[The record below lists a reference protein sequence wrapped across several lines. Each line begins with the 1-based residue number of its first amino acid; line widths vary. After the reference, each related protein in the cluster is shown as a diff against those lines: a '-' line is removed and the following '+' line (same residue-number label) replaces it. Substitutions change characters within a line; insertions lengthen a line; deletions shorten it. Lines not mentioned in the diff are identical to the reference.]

1 MTRRRHDIEPDPLW
15 TYSYGARPYTV
26 NAYERPE
33 RGHQVWV
40 RWTNAQKS
48 GREKRDKQPLGLR
61 VRNLRLGKLD
71 AQLVKAA
78 ERAVQQFQAKL
89 LTGVQQG
96 AQPVATAELLPAEA
110 PLLTLRE
117 GFDVALHPTEGKY
130 PATSARRYDQMLKY
144 RERLFGA
151 AGGGPPLIDPSLPWT
166 ALEAK
171 HTRAMWRKMASRYLE
186 TEGREFGLRAAEGII
201 DALYSVASWLR
212 EEDHIPSD
220 AARPAHHWRKRLKEE
235 WAQRTGE
242 QRTRPNRPRHSEEE
256 YRRIFAALADPR
268 ADPRIRLAIE
278 LAAECR
284 TGQVLRCTRT
294 MLTLP
299 DVDSAKYET
308 APPGALGQI
317 EIPGAGKKHGEIV
330 VFTPEQRRAVD
341 DALGSYLV
349 NYEAAWLAG
358 ELKDYYLFPG
368 SRMRMLDE
376 TGRRWTRRVR
386 LDAKPLSRDG
396 ARAAFQEL
404 ERIARVPYVR
414 GRGWYGLRRI
424 AADMA
429 ETETTDDRVKDRLG
443 GWKDSETRKQIYQD
457 RETDRLRVEAA
468 SVRRRMRL
476 GADLPRSGDSPA
488 APKSPAVIDLD
499 AVLVSLTKEQRAV
512 LAARLNVPETGSAA
526 PPAAPNANAPGA
538 ASAPARVTA
547 EFAIP
552 YKERATGLEPA
563 TSSLGSWH
571 STN

>member
-1 MTRRRHDIEPDPLW
+1 MTPRRHVVGPDPLW

-33 RGHQVWV
+33 RGHQVWI

-78 ERAVQQFQAKL
+78 ERAVQQFQATL
-89 LTGVQQG
+89 LTGVQQT
-96 AQPVATAELLPAEA
+96 AQPLATAESLTVEA
-110 PLLTLRE
+110 PSLTLRE
-117 GFDVALHPTEGKY
+117 GFDVALQPTEGKY
-130 PATSARRYDQMLKY
+130 PATGTRRYDQMLKY

-151 AGGGPPLIDPSLPWT
+151 AAGAPPLIDPSLPWT

-171 HTRAMWRKMASRYLE
+171 HTRAMWRTMAARYLE
-186 TEGREFGLRAAEGII
+186 TERQEFGPRAAEGII

-212 EEDHIPSD
+212 EEGHIPPN
-220 AARPAHHWRKRLKEE
+220 AAQPAQHWRTRLKEE

-242 QRTRPNRPRHSEEE
+242 RRTRPNRPRHSEEE
-256 YRRIFAALADPR
+256 YRRIFAALSDPR
-268 ADPRIRLAIE
+268 VDPRIRLAIE

-294 MLTLP
+294 MLTLT
-299 DVDSAKYET
+299 DVGLTEYES

-317 EIPGAGKKHGEIV
+317 EIPGAGKKHGEVV
-330 VFTPEQRRAVD
+330 VFTLEQRRAVD
-341 DALGSYLV
+341 DALGSYLA

-376 TGRRWTRRVR
+376 AGRRWTRRVR
-386 LDAKPLSRDG
+386 PDAKPLSRDG

-476 GADLPRSGDSPA
+476 GADPRRSGEASASPK
-488 APKSPAVIDLD
+488 PRAVVDVE
-499 AVLVSLTKEQRAV
+499 AVLASLTGEQRAL
-512 LAARLNVPETGSAA
+512 LAARLNVPEMGSAA
-526 PPAAPNANAPGA
+526 PTAAPNANAPGA
-538 ASAPARVTA
+538 ASAPARLTA
-547 EFAIP
+547 EFAKP
-552 YKERATGLEPA
+552 FRERATGLEPA

>member
-1 MTRRRHDIEPDPLW
+1 MTSRRRDAEPDPLW
-15 TYSYGARPYTV
+15 TYSYGTRPFTV

-78 ERAVQQFQAKL
+78 ERAVQKFQATL
-89 LTGVQQG
+89 LTGVQQS
-96 AQPVATAELLPAEA
+96 APPVATAESRTAEA
-110 PLLTLRE
+110 PFLALRE
-117 GFDVALHPTEGKY
+117 GFDLALHPTEGKY
-130 PATSARRYDQMLKY
+130 PATSTRRYDQMLKY

-151 AGGGPPLIDPSLPWT
+151 AGGAPPLIDPSLPWT
-166 ALEAK
+166 ALEAR
-171 HTRAMWRKMASRYLE
+171 HTRAMWRKMAARYLE
-186 TEGREFGLRAAEGII
+186 TQRREFGLRAAEGII

-212 EEDHIPSD
+212 EEQHIPSD
-220 AARPAHHWRKRLKEE
+220 AAHPAHHWRKRLKDE

-242 QRTRPNRPRHSEEE
+242 RRTRPNRPRHSEEE

-268 ADPRIRLAIE
+268 VDPRIRLAIE

-294 MLTLP
+294 MLTLT
-299 DVDSAKYET
+299 DVDSAEYET

-317 EIPGAGKKHGEIV
+317 EIPGAGKKCGEVV
-330 VFTPEQRRAVD
+330 VFTPEQRLAVD
-341 DALGSYLV
+341 DALGGYLA
-349 NYEAAWLAG
+349 NYEAAWFAG
-358 ELKDYYLFPG
+358 ELEDYHLFPG

-386 LDAKPLSRDG
+386 SGAKPLSRDG
-396 ARAAFQEL
+396 ARLAFQEL
-404 ERIARVPYVR
+404 ETIARVPHAR

-443 GWKDSETRKQIYQD
+443 GWQDSETRKHIYQD
-457 RETDRLRVEAA
+457 RETDRLRAEAA
-468 SVRRRMRL
+468 SVRRRLRL
-476 GADLPRSGDSPA
+476 GVDLRRTGETSVEPQA
-488 APKSPAVIDLD
+488 AAAIDLD
-499 AVLVSLTKEQRAV
+499 TVCASLTDEQRAL
-512 LAARLNVPETGSAA
+512 LAARLNAPETWPAA
-526 PPAAPNANAPGA
+526 PTAAPNANAPGA
-538 ASAPARVTA
+538 ASAPARLTA
-547 EFAIP
+547 EFAKP
-552 YKERATGLEPA
+552 FRERATGLEPA

>member
-1 MTRRRHDIEPDPLW
+1 MTRRRQDVEDHPLW
-15 TYSYGARPYTV
+15 TYSYGERPYTV

-33 RGHQVWV
+33 RGHQVWI

-48 GREKRDKQPLGLR
+48 GREKRDKQPLALR
-61 VRNLRLGKLD
+61 VRNSRLGKLD
-71 AQLVKAA
+71 VQLVKAA

-89 LTGVQQG
+89 LVG
-96 AQPVATAELLPAEA
+96 ADQSGQPVAAAESPTAKP
-110 PLLTLRE
+110 PSLTLKE
-117 GFDVALHPTEGKY
+117 GFDIALHPSEGKY
-130 PATSARRYDQMLKY
+130 SATNTRRYEQMLKY
-144 RERLFGA
+144 RERLLGA
-151 AGGGPPLIDPSLPWT
+151 VGRPPPLIDPSLPWT
-166 ALEAK
+166 SIEAK
-171 HTRAMWRKMASRYLE
+171 HVRAMWRRMAARYLE

-212 EEDHIPSD
+212 EEDHIPPD
-220 AARPAHHWRKRLKEE
+220 AAHPAHHWRKRLKEE

-242 QRTRPNRPRHSEEE
+242 HRARPNRPRHSEEE
-256 YRRIFAALADPR
+256 YRRIFAALGDPR
-268 ADPRIRLAIE
+268 VDPRIRLAIE

-294 MLTLP
+294 MLVLTGVGP
-299 DVDSAKYET
+299 AEYESV
-308 APPGALGQI
+308 PSGALGQI
-317 EIPGAGKKHGEIV
+317 EIPGAGKKHGEVV

-341 DALGSYLV
+341 DALSGYLA

-358 ELKDYYLFPG
+358 DLKDYCLFPG
-368 SRMRMLDE
+368 SRMRMLDR

-386 LDAKPLSRDG
+386 LSAKPLSRDG

-443 GWKDSETRKQIYQD
+443 GWQDSETRKQIYQD

-468 SVRRRMRL
+468 GVRRRMRL
-476 GADLPRSGDSPA
+476 GVNLQRSGETSAPPTPRGA
-488 APKSPAVIDLD
+488 ADLD
-499 AVLVSLTKEQRAV
+499 AVLASLTDEQRAL
-512 LAARLNVPETGSAA
+512 LAARLNAPETGSAA
-526 PPAAPNANAPGA
+526 PAAAPNANAPGA
-538 ASAPARVTA
+538 ASAPARLTA
-547 EFAIP
+547 GFSKP
-552 YKERATGLEPA
+552 FKERATGLEPA

>member
-1 MTRRRHDIEPDPLW
+1 MTARRHVVEPDPLW
-15 TYSYGARPYTV
+15 TYSYGARPFTV

-33 RGHQVWV
+33 RGHQVWI

-48 GREKRDKQPLGLR
+48 GREKRDKLPLGLR

-89 LTGVQQG
+89 LTGVQQS
-96 AQPVATAELLPAEA
+96 AQPVATTASLTAKA
-110 PLLTLRE
+110 PCLTLRE
-117 GFDVALHPTEGKY
+117 GFDIALHPTEGKY
-130 PATSARRYDQMLKY
+130 PATSTRRYDQMLKY

-151 AGGGPPLIDPSLPWT
+151 ADGAPPLIDPSLSWA

-171 HTRAMWRKMASRYLE
+171 HTRAMWRRMAARYLE

-212 EEDHIPSD
+212 EEDHIPCD
-220 AARPAHHWRKRLKEE
+220 AAHPPHNWRKRLKEE

-242 QRTRPNRPRHSEEE
+242 RHTRPNRPRHSEEE
-256 YRRIFAALADPR
+256 YRQIFAALSDPR
-268 ADPRIRLAIE
+268 VDPRIRLAIE

-294 MLTLP
+294 MLTLT
-299 DVDSAKYET
+299 DIAATEYES

-317 EIPGAGKKHGEIV
+317 EIAGAGKKHGEV
-330 VFTPEQRRAVD
+330 VMFTPEQRRAVD
-341 DALGSYLV
+341 DALAGYLA

-368 SRMRMLDE
+368 SRMRILDE
-376 TGRRWTRRVR
+376 AGRRWTRRVR
-386 LDAKPLSRDG
+386 AGAKPLSRDG

-468 SVRRRMRL
+468 SVRRRIRL
-476 GADLPRSGDSPA
+476 GADLRRSGEAPASPK
-488 APKSPAVIDLD
+488 PRAVIDLD
-499 AVLVSLTKEQRAV
+499 AVFASLTREQRAV
-512 LAARLNVPETGSAA
+512 LAARLNVPEMVSAA
-526 PPAAPNANAPGA
+526 PTAAPNANAPGA
-538 ASAPARVTA
+538 ASAPARLTA
-547 EFAIP
+547 EFAMP
-552 YKERATGLEPA
+552 FRERATGLEPA